1 MKIGE
6 RGQITLPKKLRE
18 KYGLMPNIEIEFV
31 PEHNGVRLQKKT
43 RHKSPVREVF
53 GILKKG
59 SRTDDYVE
67 DIRGR

>member
-6 RGQITLPKKLRE
+6 RGQITIPKKLRE
-18 KYGLMPNIEIEFV
+18 RYGLIPNMEIEFV
-31 PEHNGVRLQKKT
+31 PEHNGVRLQKKN
-43 RHKSPVREVF
+43 RHKSPVRDVF

-59 SRTDDYVE
+59 SNTNNYIE

>member
-31 PEHNGVRLQKKT
+31 PEHNGVRLQKKN
-43 RHKSPVREVF
+43 RHKSPVRDVF

-59 SRTDDYVE
+59 SNTNNYIE

>member
-1 MKIGE
+1 MKIRKDG
-6 RGQITLPKKLRE
+6 RVTIPKKLRE

-31 PEHNGVRLQKKT
+31 PEHNGVRLQKKN
-43 RHKSPVREVF
+43 RHKSPVRDVF

-59 SRTDDYVE
+59 SNTNNYIE